1 MAYQQVKKPNLKTKG
16 RLEWCL
22 EYAQNFFGVP
32 HTSPSA
38 WAEWLSIPKAKKHA
52 GTPPK
57 GVWVPIFFSGYGG
70 LGHVAGYK
78 DGQIYSSPWQR
89 GTDHAV
95 LNSIKEMERIYG
107 VKYEGWSEVLGGQSV
122 IKSVPDPKPAPKP
135 KPTFRIAVPVARIRG
150 QANTKSK
157 VVGLTRLGKA
167 FAILKT
173 VQGEKVNGNSKWYQ
187 VGNGRYISAT
197 VTNKK

>member
-1 MAYQQVKKPNLKTKG
+1 MFTQVKKPNLKTKG

-38 WAEWLSIPKAKKHA
+38 WAEWLSIPKDKKHT
-52 GTPPK
+52 GTPPG

-95 LNSIKEMERIYG
+95 LTSIKEMERIYG
-107 VKYEGWSEVLGGQSV
+107 VKYAGWSEVLGGQPV
-122 IKSVPDPKPAPKP
+122 VKPAPSKP
-135 KPTFRIAVPVARIRG
+135 VVVKPSFRVTVLVGNIRNKPTTASKRMGIVRLGQKVNYSKAVKG
-150 QANTKSK
+150 QSVSGNTK
-157 VVGLTRLGKA
+157 
-167 FAILKT
+167 
-173 VQGEKVNGNSKWYQ
+173 WYLI
-187 VGNGRYISAT
+187 GTGRYVSAT
-197 VTNKK
+197 ITNKK